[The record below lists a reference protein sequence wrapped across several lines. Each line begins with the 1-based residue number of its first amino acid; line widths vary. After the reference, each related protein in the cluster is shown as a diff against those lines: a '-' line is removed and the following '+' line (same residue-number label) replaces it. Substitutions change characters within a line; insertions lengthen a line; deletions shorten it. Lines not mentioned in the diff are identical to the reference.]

1 MPIARKRSSALKVV
15 EEPQAFPTGFASA
28 VASVSATPELHSKY
42 QAIFEQA
49 SDAIITVFSNG
60 VIDGANHAVEEL
72 SGYMKAELV
81 GTSVDALIPR
91 PSKTSGQHRARP
103 LTKDMFQAS
112 GTYEDIVIER
122 KDGYSRFVD
131 LNVRSISSGKSTL
144 TLALFRDITAKK
156 QMERELITKHTELRN
171 AYVQLEKKN
180 AELQAMQETL
190 VQSGKMAALGELAAG
205 IAHELNQPLQGIRGY
220 AQELQAIAT
229 PIVKG
234 HEHAGEVDASLR
246 EIVSNVDKM
255 ASIIGY
261 LRSFTRKSI
270 EKHEL
275 TDVHHAIE
283 EALKMLSRQFA
294 SRGITVDRSFGT
306 DVPQIYANPLQLEQ
320 VFINLATNARDAIE
334 ASGRG
339 KGTIRIQTR
348 TAGNFVEILFRD
360 DGVGISDRT
369 KSKIFNPFFT
379 TKEVGKGMGLGL
391 SLSYGILSKLQG
403 SIVVESELGKGAAF
417 VIRVPLDFRE
427 LA

>member
-1 MPIARKRSSALKVV
+1 MPTAKLKSV
-15 EEPQAFPTGFASA
+15 PDSFANA

-42 QAIFEQA
+42 QAIFDQA
-49 SDAIITVFSNG
+49 SDSIMTVFSNG
-60 VIDGANHAVEEL
+60 IIDGANQAVEEL
-72 SGYMKAELV
+72 TGYMKGELI
-81 GTSVDALIPR
+81 GTSVEALIPPR
-91 PSKTSGQHRARP
+91 AKMSGARARP
-103 LTKDMFQAS
+103 LTKEMFSAS

-131 LNVRSISSGKSTL
+131 LNVRSISSGNSTL

-171 AYVQLEKKN
+171 ACIQLEKKN

-229 PIVKG
+229 PIVVG
-234 HEHAGEVDASLR
+234 HPHANEVDASLR

-255 ASIIGY
+255 ATIIGY
-261 LRSFTRKSI
+261 LRSFTRKST
-270 EKHEL
+270 ENHEQA
-275 TDVHHAIE
+275 DVHQAID

-294 SRGITVDRSFGT
+294 SRGITVERNFGK
-306 DVPQIYANPLQLEQ
+306 DVPPIYANPLQLEQ
-320 VFINLATNARDAIE
+320 VFINLATNARDAID
-334 ASGRG
+334 ASGKG
-339 KGTIRIQTR
+339 KGTIRIYTR
-348 TAGNFVEILFRD
+348 SAGNFIEILFKD
-360 DGVGISDRT
+360 DGVGMGERT
-369 KSKIFNPFFT
+369 RAKVFNPFFT

-417 VIRVPLDFRE
+417 VIRIPKDFRE